1 MVDPATLTM
10 IANMPASTG
19 RSLDEWL
26 VLVGPLGLAKH
37 GQIVSHLKAEYGI
50 GHGFA
55 NLIAHQYFAVA
66 AGNPDEDDL
75 VDAQYAGPKAALR
88 PVYERVVAAVRTF
101 GDDVE
106 IVPKKTVVSLRRA
119 KQFAQIQP
127 TTRTRIDV
135 GLNLPG
141 DQAGGRLQATTGMC
155 THKVGITDPDDVD
168 DELVELM
175 RRAYGL
181 AGPR

>member
-1 MVDPATLTM
+1 MVDPATESM
-10 IANMPASTG
+10 IANMPSKTG

-26 VLVGPLGLAKH
+26 VVVDSLGPAKH
-37 GQIVSHLKAEYGI
+37 GEIVSHLKSEYGI

-55 NLIAHQYFAVA
+55 NLIAHLHFAAA

-75 VDAQYAGPKAALR
+75 VDAQYAGAKAALR
-88 PVYERVVAAVRTF
+88 PVYDLLVAAARAL

-106 IVPKKTVVSLRRA
+106 IAPRKTVVSLRRA
-119 KQFAQIQP
+119 KQFAQIEP

-135 GLNLPG
+135 GLHLPG
-141 DQAGGRLQATTGMC
+141 ETASDRLKATTGMC
-155 THKVGITDPDDVD
+155 THKIGVTAPDQVD
-168 DELVELM
+168 DELVGLM

>member
-1 MVDPATLTM
+1 MVDPATATM
-10 IANMPASTG
+10 IANMPSKTG
-19 RSLDEWL
+19 RALEEWL
-26 VLVGPLGLAKH
+26 TLVGTLGLSKH
-37 GQIVSHLKAEYGI
+37 GQIMSHLKSEHGLT
-50 GHGFA
+50 HGFA
-55 NLIAHQYFAVA
+55 NLIALQYDAVA
-66 AGNPDEDDL
+66 AGSPDDASL

-88 PVYERVVAAVRTF
+88 PVYERLVAAASSL

-106 IVPKKTVVSLRRA
+106 IAPKKTVVSLRRS

-127 TTRTRIDV
+127 TTRARIDV

-141 DQAGGRLQATTGMC
+141 DPPDERLQATTGMC
-155 THKVGITDPDDVD
+155 THKVSVTVPDDVN

-181 AGPR
+181 AGPG

>member
-1 MVDPATLTM
+1 MVDPGTATM

-19 RSLDEWL
+19 RSLEDWL
-26 VLVGPLGLAKH
+26 VVVASTGLQRH

-55 NLIAHQYFAVA
+55 NLIAKEHFAAA
-66 AGNPDEDDL
+66 AGNPDEDAL
-75 VDAQYAGPKAALR
+75 VEAQYAGPKTALR
-88 PVYERVVAAVRTF
+88 PVYDRLVEAVQAF
-101 GDDVE
+101 GEDVE
-106 IVPKKTVVSLRRA
+106 IAPKKTVVSLRRA
-119 KQFAQIQP
+119 KQFAQIEAR
-127 TTRTRIDV
+127 TRTRVDL

-141 DQAGGRLQATTGMC
+141 EPVGGRVQAATGMC
-155 THKVGITDPDDVD
+155 THKIAIEFADEVD
-168 DELVELM
+168 DELIELL